1 MKTPALLS
9 RFPAPVLRRPQP
21 EEEWP
26 EYDQPLVPPG
36 EEAEFPHLAADLA
49 LWRENIEPA
58 FRRWDHEALLAQHRF
73 WRQQVVLIIGGLLAT
88 ILGALQAA
96 AGGGN
101 LGLGVAQAV
110 LTGLLTGVAAVARG
124 RRAQQGYLNH
134 RLRAEQI
141 KSEFFLFLGR
151 VGDFDADDR
160 EQLLLRRVQDI
171 VDAEGSP

>member
-1 MKTPALLS
+1 
-9 RFPAPVLRRPQP
+9 
-21 EEEWP
+21 
-26 EYDQPLVPPG
+26 
-36 EEAEFPHLAADLA
+36 
-49 LWRENIEPA
+49 
-58 FRRWDHEALLAQHRF
+58 
-73 WRQQVVLIIGGLLAT
+73 VLIIGGLLAT